1 MKLSKRAGAIIEWII
16 AAVLLVICIKV
27 VLPYA
32 SISPLK
38 VLEKVEKA
46 DHYGPSE
53 IVKSIDDGNER
64 LYLGRYK
71 DWCSATTVKRKLFLW
86 HEVSTKGGYLIDYS
100 KDVSY
105 YWTID
110 DGFLVCGY
118 VNNPE
123 IITLEIGEESY
134 CVDEHRMFI
143 FRQEIQDSYTLRGFN
158 KDGRIIYEENIQ

>member
-1 MKLSKRAGAIIEWII
+1 M
-16 AAVLLVICIKV
+16 CIRD
-27 VLPYA
+27 
-32 SISPLK
+32 S
-38 VLEKVEKA
+38 
-46 DHYGPSE
+46 
-53 IVKSIDDGNER
+53 
-64 LYLGRYK
+64 
-71 DWCSATTVKRKLFLW
+71 
-86 HEVSTKGGYLIDYS
+86 
-100 KDVSY
+100 